1 MRHEGGR
8 RAAWVPCVSR
18 PSAPV
23 TNVCNRIYSEFQCG
37 RREGGPAR
45 RARPPAGR
53 NLTRLAWRS
62 VLRPGK
68 ALRTR
73 CSRHQ
78 PWLWAAAL
86 ASRAL
91 RTSRAPAR
99 PAAHAPCAPRA
110 QEATRSSD
118 SPSQGRGQSSPAR
131 SESPTELSQAPSV
144 TELSQAPSVTELSQV
159 PAGGDEAQASPRT
172 RVKGRAA
179 HSPSTAQ
186 TPPHNQPA
194 VQRPAGQP
202 PAALDLA
209 EEALLQALVGRS

>member
-1 MRHEGGR
+1 MRFLFISL
-8 RAAWVPCVSR
+8 WT
-18 PSAPV
+18 PV
-23 TNVCNRIYSEFQCG
+23 TEFTPNSWRCG
-37 RREGGPAR
+37 RRESGPSR

-78 PWLWAAAL
+78 PLGHSAGP
-86 ASRAL
+86 SRAL

-99 PAAHAPCAPRA
+99 PTTHTSCAPRV
-110 QEATRSSD
+110 QEATTGSSE
-118 SPSQGRGQSSPAR
+118 SPAQRRGQNSPAR
-131 SESPTELSQAPSV
+131 SDSP

-159 PAGGDEAQASPRT
+159 PAGGDESQASPRT

-186 TPPHNQPA
+186 TPPQSRPA
-194 VQRPAGQP
+194 VQRPAAQP
-202 PAALDLA
+202 AAALDLA
-209 EEALLQALVGRS
+209 EEALLQELVGRS